1 MKKIMMTKYGFVR
14 WPEEDFS
21 DDGSKFYCYRVG
33 KRVRVSKCTYK
44 GEVYISARIDG
55 DKLPWDVYSKLPHYS
70 ALDKLNGVSIDSL
83 TEQDLFD
90 LCETCQMYEKEYNE
104 AENNTK
110 MPTLEEI
117 KEQCVKVQA
126 KRLAEFAEVEA
137 LLGKHA
143 AKMALKLPAWQW
155 KTVQEYLASLAAKM
169 ANYSPELYAPT
180 IVGTARSINFCKPDC
195 SELGNCYYY
204 NYLVDLIKSVQ
215 GE

>member
-1 MKKIMMTKYGFVR
+1 MRKIVMTNYGFVR

-33 KRVRVSKCTYK
+33 ERVRVSKCTYK
-44 GEVYISARIDG
+44 GEVFLSGRIDG
-55 DKLPWDVYSKLPHYS
+55 TKLPWEVYSKLPHYS

-83 TEQDLFD
+83 TDQDLFD
-90 LCETCQMYEKEYNE
+90 LCEACLMYEKEYNE
-104 AENNTK
+104 AENNIK

-117 KEQCVKVQA
+117 KEQCIKVQA
-126 KRLAEFAEVEA
+126 KRLAEFAEVET

-143 AKMALKLPAWQW
+143 AKLALKLPAWQW
-155 KTVQEYLASLAAKM
+155 KTIQEYLANLAAKL

-180 IVGTARSINFCKPDC
+180 VLNSAKSINFCKPDC
-195 SELGNCYYY
+195 TELADCYYY

-215 GE
+215 D